1 MPKNVMKLLKPSPN
15 LGKNGFDLSHRKLF
29 DINFGELLPCA
40 CIETVPDDNIEIKV
54 ADLLR
59 AQPLVTSPFLRA
71 KQHIDFWFVPYNNL
85 WHQFNAFITSRQEPS
100 SPNFRGSQYLPHFNL
115 RTLKSQISGSSTSVV
130 DIFGSHDDFVVNAY
144 RLLDLLGY
152 PTYNLYYGDPESP
165 FTIYDDVDVNPF
177 RLLAYQNIW
186 YHEYRQKYYDSG
198 VLGFSPSD
206 ETSVAALFNV
216 DYALCLSYDG
226 ANVLSNTPSGFNNG
240 MAAAW
245 CQMRYR
251 PWKKDLFTGLL
262 PSTQLGAVSSVGIDS
277 LPARFIVNDGS
288 TVVSGSSVVLNP
300 SNNPNLY
307 AGQVLAGKELFFD
320 PNRVRTG
327 ILNLRQAQALQIWR
341 ENALRAGNQ
350 IEDNFEA
357 HYGVRPESHINAHPI
372 ALGSVDAPL
381 NISDIMATANSDS
394 GEPNSSVGDIA
405 GKGLSSLA
413 GDKVLR
419 FKTNDFGVIMGIM
432 SILPETEYNS
442 TGVDRNNQLLDR
454 FDFFMPEME
463 NLGLEAV
470 DSGTFTLNS
479 AHRVAGY
486 APRYYGYKQ
495 IPDKVHLK
503 FINDPN
509 NGIFGVFRP
518 WASPKFDVD
527 SNTSSAGVPLS
538 QLYVRP
544 STFDVNFT
552 YTYGGSQFLVDL
564 YNEVTAVRPMS
575 VSGMPSK

>member
-40 CIETVPDDNIEIKV
+40 CIETVPGDDIEIKV

-85 WHQFNAFITSRQEPS
+85 WHNFNAFITSRREPNS
-100 SPNFRGSQYLPHFNL
+100 STLNQSTYLPHFNL
-115 RTLKSQISGSSTSVV
+115 RVLKSQISGASSSVV
-130 DIFGSHDDFVVNAY
+130 DIFGSHDDFVTNAY

-152 PTYNLYYGDPESP
+152 PSYDLYYGDPDDP
-165 FTIYDDVDVNPF
+165 LIIYDDVDVNPF

-186 YHEYRQKYYDSG
+186 YHEYRQKFYDTG
-198 VLGFSPSD
+198 VLGFYDSNESA
-206 ETSVAALFNV
+206 VAAMFNV
-216 DYALCLSYDG
+216 DYAPCDSYDR
-226 ANVLSNTPSGFNNG
+226 ANCLSNTPSGYSNG
-240 MAAAW
+240 MAPVW

-262 PSTQLGAVSSVGIDS
+262 PSTQLGSVSMLESTGGVYVDGISSVFAGIEGRQVS
-277 LPARFIVNDGS
+277 NGRLQLRN
-288 TVVSGSSVVLNP
+288 SGSSSGAIVSASVLG
-300 SNNPNLY
+300 S
-307 AGQVLAGKELFFD
+307 
-320 PNRVRTG
+320 
-327 ILNLRQAQALQIWR
+327 ILDFRSANALQIWR

-350 IEDNFEA
+350 IEDNYEA
-357 HYGVRPESHINAHPI
+357 HYGVRPKSHLDAHPI
-372 ALGSVDAPL
+372 AIGSVDAPL
-381 NISDIMATANSDS
+381 NISDIMATATTEAQGANT
-394 GEPNSSVGDIA
+394 SVGDIA
-405 GKGLSSLA
+405 GKGLSSLG

-503 FINDPN
+503 FLNDPN
-509 NGIFGVFRP
+509 NGIYGVFRP

-527 SNTSSAGVPLS
+527 SNTSAAGVPLS

-564 YNEVTAVRPMS
+564 FNDVTAVRPMS
-575 VSGMPSK
+575 VTGMPSK

>member
-29 DINFGELLPCA
+29 DINFGELLPCT
-40 CIETVPDDNIEIKV
+40 CIETVPGDDIEIKV

-85 WHQFNAFITSRQEPS
+85 WHQFNSFITSRQEPS
-100 SPNFRGSQYLPHFNL
+100 SPALRGSQYLPHFNL
-115 RTLKSQISGSSTSVV
+115 RTLKSQISGASGSVV
-130 DIFGSHDDFVVNAY
+130 DVFGSHDDFVNNAY

-152 PTYNLYYGDPESP
+152 PTYDKYYGDPDDP

-186 YHEYRQKYYDSG
+186 YHEYRQKYYDTG
-198 VLGFSPSD
+198 ILGFSPSD

-216 DYALCLSYDG
+216 DYALCLSYDN

-262 PSTQLGAVSSVGIDS
+262 PSTQLGNVSNLQDRQYVRLFSDLNTSFLGLEGRQTSSVDNRLVVRQS
-277 LPARFIVNDGS
+277 GS
-288 TVVSGSSVVLNP
+288 TVSSTLMSSEAVS
-300 SNNPNLY
+300 
-307 AGQVLAGKELFFD
+307 
-320 PNRVRTG
+320 
-327 ILNLRQAQALQIWR
+327 ILGLRQANALQIWR

-357 HYGVRPESHINAHPI
+357 HYGVRPKSHLNVHPI
-372 ALGSVDAPL
+372 AIGSVDAPL

-405 GKGLSSLA
+405 GKGLSSLG

-509 NGIFGVFRP
+509 NGILGVFRP

-527 SNTSSAGVPLS
+527 SNTSAAGVPLS

-564 YNEVTAVRPMS
+564 FNDVTAVRPMS
-575 VSGMPSK
+575 VTGMPSK